1 MTAVRTGRRPAAA
14 LARVPAAHRRRVAAR
29 QSHRRRTFALA
40 VLAAATTGTVAADE
54 LARVWRRG
62 SAPLPAETDDVLL
75 AGAEATRQTVE
86 VAVAGLRS
94 SPPRETALL
103 NLLGSFV
110 ATSAFVRTSTW
121 SIRTRGT
128 FGPFRNLRVG
138 DRHIHH
144 FVPGI
149 VVAFVTGAAA
159 IVTRHEEAEKWL
171 AIPYGAGVALTIDEA
186 ALLLE
191 LEDVYWS
198 EEGVI
203 SVQIALG
210 AAGLLASVALARRVL
225 RRGEDEILPDR
236 ASSS

>member
-14 LARVPAAHRRRVAAR
+14 LAREPAARRRRVA
-29 QSHRRRTFALA
+29 
-40 VLAAATTGTVAADE
+40 GTVAADE

-103 NLLGSFV
+103 NMLGSFV

-128 FGPFRNLRVG
+128 F
-138 DRHIHH
+138 IHH